1 MGKKGRESRLWSVHR
16 SASTIVMGDGSEQRK
31 TPKKDGSSH
40 PSLRTVHFLVQE
52 IKQRRQ
58 EAYMDEQGA
67 SDYPQTRK
75 EVCRRWK

>member
-1 MGKKGRESRLWSVHR
+1 MGEKGTESRLWPVSR
-16 SASTIVMGDGSEQRK
+16 SAWTIVLGDGSGEKNRS
-31 TPKKDGSSH
+31 KKHGSSY
-40 PSLRTVHFLVQE
+40 PSLRTIHFLVQE

-67 SDYPQTRK
+67 SDYPHTQE